1 MAMKPLKLEY
11 AESGMLRTLWR
22 GNLAVF
28 AVLLTAALFLAP
40 MKSVVSLVL
49 GGLIA
54 LINFRLLEL
63 TVRRAMLPGGR
74 DGVLRKVLV
83 KYYLRFFATALVL
96 LILMRQGL
104 VEPLGL
110 LVGLSVVMLSI
121 LGWGVAQARKLSKE
135 AV

>member
-1 MAMKPLKLEY
+1 MKPLKLEY
-11 AESGMLRTLWR
+11 AESGMLRALWR

-28 AVLLTAALFLAP
+28 ALLLAAALFLAP
-40 MKSVVSLVL
+40 IKSAASLMV

-54 LINFRLLEL
+54 LINFRLLEM
-63 TVRRAMLPGGR
+63 TVRRAMLPSER
-74 DGVLRKVLV
+74 HGVLRKVLV

-96 LILMRQGL
+96 LILIRQGL

>member
-1 MAMKPLKLEY
+1 MKPLKLEY

-22 GNLAVF
+22 GNLVVF
-28 AVLLTAALFLAP
+28 AVLLVAALFLAP
-40 MKSVVSLVL
+40 MKSALSLLV

-54 LINFRLLEL
+54 LINFRLLEI
-63 TVRRAMLPGGR
+63 TVRRAMLPSQR
-74 DGVLRKVLV
+74 DGVLRKVLI
-83 KYYLRFFATALVL
+83 KYYLRFAATALVL
-96 LILMRQGL
+96 LILIRQGL

>member
-1 MAMKPLKLEY
+1 MKPLKLEY

-22 GNLAVF
+22 GNLVVF
-28 AVLLTAALFLAP
+28 GVLLVAALFLAP
-40 MKSVVSLVL
+40 MKSAISLLV

-54 LINFRLLEL
+54 LINFRLLEI
-63 TVRRAMLPGGR
+63 TVRRAMLPSER
-74 DGVLRKVLV
+74 HGVLRKVLV
-83 KYYLRFFATALVL
+83 KYYLRFAATALVL
-96 LILMRQGL
+96 LILIRQGL

>member
-1 MAMKPLKLEY
+1 MKPLKLEF
-11 AESGMLRTLWR
+11 AEAGMLRNVWR
-22 GNLAVF
+22 GNLVAL
-28 AVLLTAALFLAP
+28 AVLTLGALVVAP
-40 MKSVVSLVL
+40 AQSVVSLLV

-54 LINFRLLEL
+54 LANFRLLER
-63 TVRRAMLPGGR
+63 TVRRAMLPRERSGA
-74 DGVLRKVLV
+74 LRIVLV

-96 LILMRQGL
+96 FFLMRQGW

-121 LGWGVAQARKLSKE
+121 LAWGVGQARKLSKE

>member
-1 MAMKPLKLEY
+1 MKPLKLEL
-11 AESGMLRTLWR
+11 AEAGMLRNLWR
-22 GNLAVF
+22 GNLVAF
-28 AVLLTAALFLAP
+28 AVLTLGALLVAP
-40 MKSVVSLVL
+40 PKSVASLLV

-54 LINFRLLEL
+54 LVNFRLLER
-63 TVRRAMLPGGR
+63 TVRRAMLPRERG
-74 DGVLRKVLV
+74 GVLGRVLV

-96 LILMRQGL
+96 FFLMRQGW

-121 LGWGVAQARKLSKE
+121 LAWGVGQARKLSKE

>member
-1 MAMKPLKLEY
+1 MKPLKLEY

>member
-1 MAMKPLKLEY
+1 MKPLKLEY

-28 AVLLTAALFLAP
+28 AVLLVAALFLAP
-40 MKSVVSLVL
+40 MKSVVSLVV

-74 DGVLRKVLV
+74 DGVLRRVLV

-96 LILMRQGL
+96 LVLMRQGL

>member
-1 MAMKPLKLEY
+1 MEPLKLEY

-22 GNLAVF
+22 GNLVVF
-28 AVLLTAALFLAP
+28 AVLLVAALFLAP
-40 MKSVVSLVL
+40 LKSALSLLV

-54 LINFRLLEL
+54 LINFRLLEI
-63 TVRRAMLPGGR
+63 TVRRAMLPSQR
-74 DGVLRKVLV
+74 HGVLGKVLV
-83 KYYLRFFATALVL
+83 KYYLRFAATALVL
-96 LILMRQGL
+96 LLLIRQGL

>member
-1 MAMKPLKLEY
+1 MKPLRLES
-11 AESGMLRTLWR
+11 AEDGMLRRLWR
-22 GNLAVF
+22 GNLAAF
-28 AVLLTAALFLAP
+28 AVLTLAALLVAP
-40 MKSVVSLVL
+40 PQSVVSLLV

-54 LINFRLLEL
+54 LVNFGLLER
-63 TVRRAMLPGGR
+63 TVRRALLPRERGSA
-74 DGVLRKVLV
+74 LRKVLI

-96 LILMRQGL
+96 FFLMRQGW

-121 LGWGVAQARKLSKE
+121 LAWGVGQARKLSKE